1 MHREGLSNMTRRFSE
16 SGPAYPAPGDLAS
29 CVAQLTNTLAKG
41 TADLMTAYDL
51 APMEFALL
59 RLFLA
64 SDEWTTTELAQ
75 ALPVK
80 MARISRIV
88 TKVVDQG
95 LMYRR
100 RPPDDRRVVKLAL
113 TDEGKGLVLEIH
125 ALVQA
130 YVGRL
135 LEGVS
140 EEDMAVFISTTSKVM
155 ANYDAMA
162 QGHSPD
168 R

>member
-1 MHREGLSNMTRRFSE
+1 MSLDPTRQQTENFLSY
-16 SGPAYPAPGDLAS
+16 AAPVDLGS
-29 CVAQLTNTLAKG
+29 CVAGLTNTLAKG
-41 TADLMTAYDL
+41 TAGLMTAYDL
-51 APMEFALL
+51 VPMEFALL

-64 SDEWTTTELAQ
+64 RDEWTTTELAQ

-125 ALVQA
+125 GLVQA

-135 LEGVS
+135 SEGVS
-140 EEDMAVFISTTSKVM
+140 EEEMAAFISTTSKVM